1 MPFLPLVVRRECRN
15 VLLVLMSSSFLN
27 LIYTK
32 SNVVTNPHK
41 THHLDGF
48 RCFVKT
54 CLTVDQRSLSG
65 VEAKTLK
72 RAEPGKRAGGRQRR
86 ARTTGGG
93 GPSQWR
99 AVIRLRSSA
108 LGGRELTGH
117 LAGRS
122 GPWALGNLPVVD
134 RESALPG
141 AESRN
146 GVDLTV
152 SLSFCRFRENPLESS
167 SFVRFDYCRP
177 GCKVIENDRQK

>member
-1 MPFLPLVVRRECRN
+1 MPYFPHSLAFPIPFLPLVVRRECRN
-15 VLLVLMSSSFLN
+15 VLLVLMLSSFLN

-99 AVIRLRSSA
+99 TVSRLRSSA

-122 GPWALGNLPVVD
+122 LGGGLWAICLWPTGKRVTRRRIKKWGRSHSQPIF
-134 RESALPG
+134 
-141 AESRN
+141 
-146 GVDLTV
+146 
-152 SLSFCRFRENPLESS
+152 LSFSGKPS
-167 SFVRFDYCRP
+167 
-177 GCKVIENDRQK
+177 